1 MSTPLARAHARLQLK
16 KPAPPGGAPPGTPP
30 GGGSG
35 GLGGAPAS
43 SRPSVASSATARGRS
58 VTDAAPPRG
67 EAPSAYTP
75 PPCYSQPTEPP
86 VTDFALKLLRAK
98 AAQLERQVVLATS
111 DVKARDCLVADAVA
125 AVNGIRAHAASA
137 AGARSLEEAQSA
149 LRELDAYA
157 RAAVAKCLAKND
169 AATQDEPQWEVP
181 FTPAGGNKF
190 LTPAPASCSF
200 GGNGGDGGVTVTG
213 AAWGEAR
220 SMIQGAKVAELEEHL
235 CSLAPELDALAARL
249 TGEVDLGLAD
259 AAMQVDTVARALA
272 QLAALS
278 PTRGFLFGAAAQP
291 RRGAPP
297 ARKPGAKAAP
307 GAAPPARRAGAAAGG
322 GSAAGS
328 SSSAAAASVSASAAK
343 GRLPD
348 VAMALSMLPPFAPGR
363 EVDGRDSLARLL
375 RDAAAAEAAWASER
389 EGLRAELAAARA
401 GGSAGAFAPP
411 APPQQRAA
419 FGADDDGVLR
429 AAAGPLRRVLAAG
442 AAVES
447 APSETTLKSL
457 VAVISG
463 ERPYLDA
470 ALRAIETKARG

>member
-30 GGGSG
+30 GGST
-35 GLGGAPAS
+35 GGAAAGG
-43 SRPSVASSATARGRS
+43 RPSVASSAARGRS

-67 EAPSAYTP
+67 EQQAPAAYTP

-86 VTDFALKLLRAK
+86 VTDFALKLLRAR

-111 DVKARDCLVADAVA
+111 DVKSRDCLVADAVA

-137 AGARSLEEAQSA
+137 AGARSLEEAQAA

-157 RAAVAKCLAKND
+157 CAAVGKCLAKND
-169 AATQDEPQWEVP
+169 AAARDDAPQWEVP

-190 LTPAPASCSF
+190 LTPAPAACSF
-200 GGNGGDGGVTVTG
+200 GGSGDGGVTVAG

-220 SMIQGAKVAELEEHL
+220 AMVQGAKVAELEEHL

-291 RRGAPP
+291 RRGAP

-307 GAAPPARRAGAAAGG
+307 GATPARKPGAAGGAAAAP
-322 GSAAGS
+322 AAA
-328 SSSAAAASVSASAAK
+328 SSSAAASSVSASAAK

-363 EVDGRDSLARLL
+363 EVEGRDSLARLL

-401 GGSAGAFAPP
+401 GGSAFAAP
-411 APPQQRAA
+411 PPQQRAA

-447 APSETTLKSL
+447 APSEVTLKAL
-457 VAVISG
+457 VAAISG

-470 ALRAIETKARG
+470 AVRAIEAKARG